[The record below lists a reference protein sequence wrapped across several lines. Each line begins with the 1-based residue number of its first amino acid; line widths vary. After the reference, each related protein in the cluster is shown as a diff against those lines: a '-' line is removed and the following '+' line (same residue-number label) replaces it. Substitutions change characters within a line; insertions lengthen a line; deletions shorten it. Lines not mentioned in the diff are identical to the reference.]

1 MWFHVYNRGADR
13 QDLFHDDADHLA
25 FEALL
30 ADAVDRFGIEIHA
43 WCQMTNH
50 FHGLVFCPDDVLAD
64 TMHRVC
70 GIYGGR
76 YNQRYRR
83 TGPLFD
89 GRYSSKPIT
98 SDEQLLQTSRYVHR
112 NPSAIVG
119 DRALAAYRW
128 STLGAYVGSRPAPV
142 WLHTAFTLELFGGDR
157 AGYRAFVDEERPSEG
172 SQGPD
177 GIVRVV
183 GLDDVERAVAEAAE
197 VPRALL
203 HESRRSVVN
212 QPRLAAI
219 LLMSERRMATSV
231 GIASHFGLAS
241 PTTAR
246 TSARRARV
254 MRESDESFRRLV
266 ERAAALL
273 DSRPD

>member
-1 MWFHVYNRGADR
+1 MWFHIHNRGADR

-25 FEALL
+25 FETLL

-50 FHGLVFCPDDVLAD
+50 FHGLVFCPDDVLAE

-76 YNQRYRR
+76 YNARYRR

-98 SDEQLLQTSRYVHR
+98 SDEQLLQTSRYIHR

-128 STLGAYVGSRPAPV
+128 STLGAYVGSRAAPV
-142 WLHTAFTLELFGGDR
+142 WLHTAFTLRLFHGDR
-157 AGYRAFVDEERPSEG
+157 DRYRTFVGEEQPLG
-172 SQGPD
+172 VPD
-177 GIVRVV
+177 RIDGGCRVV
-183 GLDDVERAVAEAAE
+183 DLDDVECAVAEAAR
-197 VPRALL
+197 VPREQL

-219 LLMSERRMATSV
+219 LLMSERRIATATA
-231 GIASHFGLAS
+231 IAAHFGLGT

-246 TSARRARV
+246 TAARRARV
-254 MRESDESFRRLV
+254 LRESDPSFRRLV
-266 ERAAALL
+266 ERAAAVL
-273 DSRPD
+273 DRRTN